1 MLGTMTRSAHRDWR
15 LLAQRLGLWGLCL
28 PLLGVPQCFA
38 AAWAGPGNLPGVW
51 TLPVEIKTAPA
62 FDAVVLPMR
71 GSFAQHDA
79 AIERLR
85 ASLGSAGVEPTG
97 PVFGRYLNDPAQVRE
112 RDLLWEVGYPVPHGT
127 RAVRPFELRSF
138 EARLVASLRLH
149 GPYSES
155 ARSSPALFE
164 WLAKNGYYANGDS
177 FAFWSVAST
186 PDGFYTPE
194 TELRVPVGRVRV
206 LPLLFRYLVCIWGAY
221 VFALF
226 SIVYLRQRR
235 RRRLSIWAGH
245 LWALLGIACAVLY
258 LLPLLGELMYL
269 YAPLSDR
276 RFALVDEWYGTAG
289 IVIPPLLAH
298 LFFRVTRP
306 GLPKPLLFRLGV
318 IATYAVGGVLAFS
331 TWFYDFPARW
341 TDTAGQV
348 GDGFV
353 AVAAALGLTMVTLCH
368 AKGTITR
375 PERQA
380 YVTLLAATIVFS
392 VLSVIFAGRFAYG
405 FLEPVLRAMPI
416 PLFFATMYYNERAVF
431 FDIVAKR
438 GLFTLAM
445 LILLMS
451 YFALVPSWL
460 WSIRL
465 GWLGSWV
472 YPLSALPL
480 AIIAPGLY
488 GRLSSYLDHHWLGRN
503 LSPAEAHQ
511 FFLAGL
517 ATATAE
523 EGLVAAAE
531 QRLAAIYHAA
541 ARVTLGPGPDSPM
554 AVTGS
559 FEVPLVSRGERQGS
573 VRVETPAGG
582 RPFLSEDR
590 QLLISLAE
598 SLALALENVRL
609 REKELRQERREHD
622 LMLHASRAELKSLR
636 AQINPHFLFN
646 ALNSI
651 AALIAIEPEQAELTV
666 ERLAELFRY
675 ALRRSDKEWVRVEDE
690 MAFVQCY
697 LDVEETRFHKRLKV
711 HVEQDE
717 TASRALVPAMM
728 VHTLV
733 ENAVKH
739 GIATTRG
746 AGSIE
751 VRTSRQDGALHIEVR
766 DSGPGFADD
775 GENALN
781 TPGHGL
787 KNVQDRLRAHFGED
801 GHLRFGRDEG
811 ASMTTVSIAMPF
823 VLVAPGEPN
832 GASR

>member
-1 MLGTMTRSAHRDWR
+1 MLGTMTHSAHRDWR

-28 PLLGVPQCFA
+28 PLLGVPQCLA
-38 AAWAGPGNLPGVW
+38 AAWAAPGNLPGVW

-112 RDLLWEVGYPVPHGT
+112 KDLLWEVGYPVPHGT

-155 ARSSPALFE
+155 ARNSPALFE
-164 WLAKNGYYANGDS
+164 WLAKSGYYANGDS
-177 FAFWSVAST
+177 LAFWSVAST

-235 RRRLSIWAGH
+235 RRRLSLWAGH

-276 RFALVDEWYGTAG
+276 RFVIVDEWYGTAG

-298 LFFRVTRP
+298 LFFRVTRCD
-306 GLPKPLLFRLGV
+306 LPKPLLFRLGV
-318 IATYAVGGVLAFS
+318 IATYAVGAALAFS
-331 TWFYDFPARW
+331 TWFNVSPHVW

-353 AVAAALGLTMVTLCH
+353 AVACRAGSDHGHALSRQGHHHQARAPGVCHVIGRDDCSLASWCCLPRKICGRLPGTVASRDADPVVLRDHVLQRTSCLLRYRREAGPVHAGDVDSVDELLCAGSFLVVEHSPGMARELGIPAFGTAAGDRRAWAV
-368 AKGTITR
+368 R
-375 PERQA
+375 PSLFVSRSP
-380 YVTLLAATIVFS
+380 LAGA
-392 VLSVIFAGRFAYG
+392 
-405 FLEPVLRAMPI
+405 EPVSS
-416 PLFFATMYYNERAVF
+416 
-431 FDIVAKR
+431 R
-438 GLFTLAM
+438 GAS
-445 LILLMS
+445 IL
-451 YFALVPSWL
+451 PR
-460 WSIRL
+460 WSRHRH
-465 GWLGSWV
+465 G
-472 YPLSALPL
+472 
-480 AIIAPGLY
+480 
-488 GRLSSYLDHHWLGRN
+488 
-503 LSPAEAHQ
+503 EQ
-511 FFLAGL
+511 
-517 ATATAE
+517 
-523 EGLVAAAE
+523 GLVAAAE

-541 ARVTLGPGPDSPM
+541 ARVTLGPGTDSPM
-554 AVTGS
+554 AVSGS

-598 SLALALENVRL
+598 SLALALENV
-609 REKELRQERREHD
+609 
-622 LMLHASRAELKSLR
+622 
-636 AQINPHFLFN
+636 
-646 ALNSI
+646 
-651 AALIAIEPEQAELTV
+651 
-666 ERLAELFRY
+666 
-675 ALRRSDKEWVRVEDE
+675 
-690 MAFVQCY
+690 
-697 LDVEETRFHKRLKV
+697 
-711 HVEQDE
+711 
-717 TASRALVPAMM
+717 
-728 VHTLV
+728 
-733 ENAVKH
+733 
-739 GIATTRG
+739 
-746 AGSIE
+746 
-751 VRTSRQDGALHIEVR
+751 
-766 DSGPGFADD
+766 GFAKRSCGRS
-775 GENALN
+775 GESTTSCS
-781 TPGHGL
+781 TPA
-787 KNVQDRLRAHFGED
+787 V
-801 GHLRFGRDEG
+801 
-811 ASMTTVSIAMPF
+811 
-823 VLVAPGEPN
+823 PN
-832 GASR
+832 